1 MNRITQEAKK
11 RQGVVKLANRKG
23 KSFASRVYG
32 VSLSSVKRWCKRY
45 DGSWQS
51 LAERSH
57 RPLSHPKRHSAA
69 GGGDN
74 KSGIQGEV
82 LSIRVGRDI
91 CGSYQVRV
99 RTEFER
105 DGICGQAHGD
115 LYGRQ

>member
-69 GGGDN
+69 
-74 KSGIQGEV
+74 EE
-82 LSIRVGRDI
+82 DI

-105 DGICGQAHGD
+105 DDICGQAHGD

>member
-32 VSLSSVKRWCKRY
+32 VSLASVKRWCKRY

-51 LAERSH
+51 LAE
-57 RPLSHPKRHSAA
+57 SAA
-69 GGGDN
+69 KPPKEAQRGGGGDN

-91 CGSYQVRV
+91 CGSYQV
-99 RTEFER
+99 
-105 DGICGQAHGD
+105 
-115 LYGRQ
+115 

>member
-1 MNRITQEAKK
+1 MTGEAQ
-11 RQGVVKLANRKG
+11 RG
-23 KSFASRVYG
+23 
-32 VSLSSVKRWCKRY
+32 
-45 DGSWQS
+45 
-51 LAERSH
+51 
-57 RPLSHPKRHSAA
+57 

-105 DGICGQAHGD
+105 DDICGEAHGD

>member
-51 LAERSH
+51 LAERSSAAK
-57 RPLSHPKRHSAA
+57 PSMRHSG

-74 KSGIQGEV
+74 
-82 LSIRVGRDI
+82 
-91 CGSYQVRV
+91 
-99 RTEFER
+99 ER
-105 DGICGQAHGD
+105 HTGKKFYRYGWTWTYAEAIKYG
-115 LYGRQ
+115 YGRI